1 MLLLA
6 QGLHGALTCGV
17 QSDFVVTF
25 SGGLF
30 GLFGPLRAAKRAAHS
45 SRPSWVVLPCR
56 QLSQRDEKM
65 RDKANYRASF
75 TLPNRLPLKPT
86 VVQFTVGKPSQ
97 IGRCARFIPSNLV
110 RCEQFDNDIPVAFR
124 IHL

>member
-1 MLLLA
+1 MVGRFA
-6 QGLHGALTCGV
+6 
-17 QSDFVVTF
+17 
-25 SGGLF
+25 
-30 GLFGPLRAAKRAAHS
+30 RASVISTRRK
-45 SRPSWVVLPCR
+45 L
-56 QLSQRDEKM
+56 

>member
-1 MLLLA
+1 MSAVARNGRLLEGRTTL
-6 QGLHGALTCGV
+6 
-17 QSDFVVTF
+17 VTEIRSCRGNRSSISNAF
-25 SGGLF
+25 LICMSVGGLS
-30 GLFGPLRAAKRAAHS
+30 L
-45 SRPSWVVLPCR
+45 
-56 QLSQRDEKM
+56 

>member
-1 MLLLA
+1 MY
-6 QGLHGALTCGV
+6 LTATPREACV
-17 QSDFVVTF
+17 FRETVI
-25 SGGLF
+25 
-30 GLFGPLRAAKRAAHS
+30 RKKHAK
-45 SRPSWVVLPCR
+45 P
-56 QLSQRDEKM
+56 
-65 RDKANYRASF
+65 NYRASF

-86 VVQFTVGKPSQ
+86 VVQFTVGKSSQ